1 MRLFSNK
8 WLIRAHDERA
18 ERELV
23 ASLGLRPLTARLLT
37 ARGLT
42 EPAAVS
48 SFIKKTDLR
57 FYDPFLLTDMDKA
70 VSRIEQAIRTGER
83 ICIYGDYDVDG
94 VTSTTVLYTYLTS
107 RGARCTYFIPDRLSE
122 GYGLSRAAIERLAPD
137 VDLIITVD
145 TGITAAEET
154 AFAASL
160 GVDMIITDHHSCRPV
175 LPQAAAVVNP
185 HRPDSA
191 YPFLQL
197 AGVGVVFKLLCAL
210 EGDTEAVCRRFA
222 RPRRHRHDCRRDA
235 ADGRK
240 PPHRQRWP
248 RAFAPDGKRRP
259 ACSDDACR
267 RHQARAACRSASP
280 AAPSAMCSR
289 RG

>member
-94 VTSTTVLYTYLTS
+94 DTSTTVLYTYLTS

-160 GVDMIITDHHSCRPV
+160 GVDMIITDHHSCRR
-175 LPQAAAVVNP
+175 
-185 HRPDSA
+185 HI
-191 YPFLQL
+191 
-197 AGVGVVFKLLCAL
+197 
-210 EGDTEAVCRRFA
+210 RF
-222 RPRRHRHDCRRDA
+222 
-235 ADGRK
+235 
-240 PPHRQRWP
+240 RWN
-248 RAFAPDGKRRP
+248 GE
-259 ACSDDACR
+259 
-267 RHQARAACRSASP
+267 
-280 AAPSAMCSR
+280 
-289 RG
+289 

>member
-122 GYGLSRAAIERLAPD
+122 RPSNGLRPTSTSSSPSIP
-137 VDLIITVD
+137 
-145 TGITAAEET
+145 
-154 AFAASL
+154 AS
-160 GVDMIITDHHSCRPV
+160 P
-175 LPQAAAVVNP
+175 P
-185 HRPDSA
+185 
-191 YPFLQL
+191 
-197 AGVGVVFKLLCAL
+197 
-210 EGDTEAVCRRFA
+210 RR
-222 RPRRHRHDCRRDA
+222 RPRS
-235 ADGRK
+235 
-240 PPHRQRWP
+240 PL
-248 RAFAPDGKRRP
+248 
-259 ACSDDACR
+259 
-267 RHQARAACRSASP
+267 RSAWI
-280 AAPSAMCSR
+280 
-289 RG
+289 

>member
-122 GYGLSRAAIERLAPD
+122 GYGLSRAGHR
-137 VDLIITVD
+137 
-145 TGITAAEET
+145 TACARRRP
-154 AFAASL
+154 
-160 GVDMIITDHHSCRPV
+160 HH
-175 LPQAAAVVNP
+175 
-185 HRPDSA
+185 HRR
-191 YPFLQL
+191 YRHHRR
-197 AGVGVVFKLLCAL
+197 G
-210 EGDTEAVCRRFA
+210 GDRVRRFA
-222 RPRRHRHDCRRDA
+222 RRGYDHHR
-235 ADGRK
+235 
-240 PPHRQRWP
+240 PP
-248 RAFAPDGKRRP
+248 
-259 ACSDDACR
+259 
-267 RHQARAACRSASP
+267 
-280 AAPSAMCSR
+280 
-289 RG
+289 

>member
-1 MRLFSNK
+1 MFSNK

-94 VTSTTVLYTYLTS
+94 VTS
-107 RGARCTYFIPDRLSE
+107 IMRLSFIFSPPISISLT
-122 GYGLSRAAIERLAPD
+122 GRDIFMSATGFCIWRRRCFRPGMQRRRERSAPGRR
-137 VDLIITVD
+137 I
-145 TGITAAEET
+145 
-154 AFAASL
+154 
-160 GVDMIITDHHSCRPV
+160 SCRDM
-175 LPQAAAVVNP
+175 
-185 HRPDSA
+185 RS
-191 YPFLQL
+191 
-197 AGVGVVFKLLCAL
+197 G
-210 EGDTEAVCRRFA
+210 RRE
-222 RPRRHRHDCRRDA
+222 R
-235 ADGRK
+235 
-240 PPHRQRWP
+240 
-248 RAFAPDGKRRP
+248 
-259 ACSDDACR
+259 
-267 RHQARAACRSASP
+267 
-280 AAPSAMCSR
+280 
-289 RG
+289 